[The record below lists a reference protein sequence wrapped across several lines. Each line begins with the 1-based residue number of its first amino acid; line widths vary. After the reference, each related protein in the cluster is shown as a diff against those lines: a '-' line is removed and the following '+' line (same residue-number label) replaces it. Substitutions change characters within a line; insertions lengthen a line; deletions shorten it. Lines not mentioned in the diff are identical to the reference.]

1 MLLAKKLFSPFI
13 PFWEWNVYW
22 LSCDSP
28 SPESL
33 LIPQIQAIPNIE
45 PVSDHSLSR
54 LQGVKE
60 DGFELKLYL
69 YYGHALAF
77 GSIFPRNDGE
87 ENVGRVLRIMVD
99 GIDCRGFGQVL
110 AQWAP
115 GVGINVEAREIAT
128 RDVDPDTMP
137 CLE

>member
-1 MLLAKKLFSPFI
+1 MGGMI
-13 PFWEWNVYW
+13 
-22 LSCDSP
+22 
-28 SPESL
+28 
-33 LIPQIQAIPNIE
+33 
-45 PVSDHSLSR
+45 
-54 LQGVKE
+54 G
-60 DGFELKLYL
+60 
-69 YYGHALAF
+69 
-77 GSIFPRNDGE
+77 
-87 ENVGRVLRIMVD
+87 IMVD